1 MGCGGLTHCRPHTLG
16 TSAHKTLA
24 EGVGVYRVWSFLN
37 SYSLFLIG
45 GAIAALIWANT
56 NLES

>member
-1 MGCGGLTHCRPHTLG
+1 M
-16 TSAHKTLA
+16 
-24 EGVGVYRVWSFLN
+24 YRVWNFLT